1 MDELKNGILLK
12 AIGGFYYVDIG
23 ENQII
28 ECRARG
34 KFRLLKTPPTA
45 GDNVAISIDSQNKG
59 VIVEILPRENIFI
72 RPSITNVD
80 RMFIVCS
87 EAPPVTDT
95 FLIDKVITIAESRD
109 VEPVIVINKCDLN
122 QGNNLKDIYSGI
134 GLRVFPVSALTGDG
148 IFELSNAM
156 EEGISVFTGNSGVG
170 KSSLLNKILTGV
182 KLQTGEISR
191 KIGRGKQT
199 TRQVELFKYADN
211 TYIADTPGF
220 SSFDLEA
227 MELITKDQVAENFR
241 EFREYMGLCEYVG
254 CSHVKEKGCAIIG
267 AVKNNLISESR
278 FRNYVRIYE
287 SLKNVR
293 RYK

>member
-45 GDNVAISIDSQNKG
+45 GDDVIISVDAQSKG
-59 VIVEILPRENIFI
+59 VITEILPRDNIFI

-95 FLIDKVITIAESRD
+95 FLVDKIITIAESRD
-109 VEPVIVINKCDLN
+109 VEPIIVINKCDLN
-122 QGNNLKDIYSGI
+122 SGDNLKKIYSEI
-134 GLRVFPVSALTGDG
+134 GLRVFCVSTLNGDG
-148 IFELSNAM
+148 IYELSEAM
-156 EEGISVFTGNSGVG
+156 TRGISVFTGNSGVG

-182 KLQTGEISR
+182 KLQTGEISK

-199 TRQVELFKYADN
+199 TRQVELFKYAED

-227 MELITKDQVAENFR
+227 MELITKEEVAENFR
-241 EFREYMGLCEYVG
+241 EFRDYIGLCEFVG

-278 FRNYVRIYE
+278 FNNYVKIYE

-293 RYK
+293 HYK